1 MMANE
6 RTEYTLAIEHPE
18 LVVLDLLHHTLQAAH
33 DALAVVH
40 PEIDFDG
47 ALPSLDEQCHLAM
60 LIGGD
65 LTFLQEHLRSYRIAV
80 EAAAAVAADDPKD
93 ERQVDLPF

>member
-1 MMANE
+1 MRASSLDQ
-6 RTEYTLAIEHPE
+6 LAVEHPE
-18 LVVLDLLHHTLQAAH
+18 LVVLDLLQHALRAAH

-47 ALPSLDEQCHLAM
+47 ILPALDEQCHLAM

-65 LTFLQEHLRSYRIAV
+65 LTFLQLHLESYRVAV
-80 EAAAAVAADDPKD
+80 EAAATIAAAAED